1 MKKAKSHYPGINWRW
16 ITLTVLSV
24 IVIAA
29 LLYVSITS
37 GRAYFRR
44 RNIRLMARAVND
56 YGLLAPLA
64 VFFLIFI
71 STVIPPLP
79 LPIPL
84 IEIAAGY
91 VFGFGEGLVLVW
103 ISEIISS
110 LAAFAITRYLGRKL
124 FKKILASKF
133 VIPYRQYVERNG
145 AWAIVVTRVFM
156 AAPMNIVSFLA
167 GLTPMNPWLFVGA
180 TALGIVPE
188 AILYPYVGMLLK
200 TTRFSLWRLFII
212 IVIIGAIGPAAI
224 YIFTRIRKSGQSKRK
239 KTS

>member
-1 MKKAKSHYPGINWRW
+1 MKIAKSRHTDIDWRRV
-16 ITLTVLSV
+16 ILTVLGV
-24 IVIAA
+24 IVIGV
-29 LLYVSITS
+29 LLYFSITS

-44 RNIRLMARAVND
+44 RNIRLMAAQVNG
-56 YGLLAPLA
+56 YGVLSPLA

-91 VFGFGEGLVLVW
+91 VFGFGEGLILVW
-103 ISEIISS
+103 VSEIISS
-110 LAAFAITRYLGRKL
+110 LAAFAMTRYLGRKL
-124 FKKILASKF
+124 FKKILESKL
-133 VIPYRQYVERNG
+133 VIPYKQYVEENG
-145 AWAIVVTRVFM
+145 AWAIVVTRAFM

-167 GLTPMNPWLFVGA
+167 GLTPMRPWIFIGA
-180 TALGIVPE
+180 TALGTIPE

-212 IVIIGAIGPAAI
+212 IMIIGAIGPAAI
-224 YIFTRIRKSGQSKRK
+224 YIFTRIRKSGLSKRK
-239 KTS
+239 KSR